1 MPQYAVLI
9 YAPDSA
15 HAPDA
20 TPEDIRECDDHAGE
34 LLAADAMLAAY
45 AFTPR
50 DLAVAVR
57 VDGVTDGPFVDA
69 DVVVAGVYVIEATDL
84 DEAIRI
90 ARTNPVA
97 RTPGS
102 GVEVRP
108 IHSGGTIRPPR
119 E

>member
-1 MPQYAVLI
+1 MPLFAALI

-20 TPEDIRECDDHAGE
+20 TPEDIKECDDHAGE
-34 LLAADAMLAAY
+34 LLAADSMLVAY
-45 AFTPR
+45 ALTPR
-50 DLAVAVR
+50 EYAVSVR
-57 VDGVTDGPFVDA
+57 VEGSTPGPFVDTGQI
-69 DVVVAGVYVIEATDL
+69 VAGFYVIEATDL
-84 DEAIRI
+84 DEAVRI
-90 ARTNPVA
+90 AATNPVA

-108 IHSGGTIRPPR
+108 VHSGGVIRAPR